1 MKKYTVFIREA
12 DNTGTTFISSAEAET
27 REEAVAAVL
36 AECRDCWEW
45 DEEDELHVLGVA
57 AGDIEILEW
66 DDLI

>member
-1 MKKYTVFIREA
+1 MKKYTVFIRQP

-27 REEAVAAVL
+27 EEEAIAAVL
-36 AECRDCWEW
+36 EECRDCWDWEG
-45 DEEDELHVLGVA
+45 DDLHVLGVA